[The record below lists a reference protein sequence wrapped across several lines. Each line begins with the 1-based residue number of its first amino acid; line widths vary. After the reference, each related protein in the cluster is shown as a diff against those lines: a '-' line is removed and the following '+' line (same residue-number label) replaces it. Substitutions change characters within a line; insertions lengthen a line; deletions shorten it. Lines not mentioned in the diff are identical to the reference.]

1 MLIPTSIHPAGGR
14 AHAEHAMHDM
24 VELHMPL
31 MAQRLDN
38 WRRWCRV
45 GRAASAVRCGSIE
58 SRFVPPSVMGRT
70 DDDASRFIDRLDAL
84 QIERAMPWLHE
95 RDRLLIKAHYVLA
108 QPEHISCRRFGI
120 RLGADHYRH
129 AVYRAAA
136 ALKNI
141 LDKRESGGYK
151 ANHNLIPS
159 SGEFCARLGAQA
171 RQ

>member
-1 MLIPTSIHPAGGR
+1 MVNDQQNEAARCGLN
-14 AHAEHAMHDM
+14 MHDM

-38 WRRWCRV
+38 WRCWCRV

-70 DDDASRFIDRLDAL
+70 DDHAGRFVDRLDAL
-84 QIERAMPWLHE
+84 KLERAMRWLTE

-108 QPEHISCRRFGI
+108 QPERVSCRRFGI

-129 AVYRAAA
+129 AVYRAAVE
-136 ALKNI
+136 LKNI
-141 LDKRESGGYK
+141 LDKRESGAYK

-159 SGEFCARLGAQA
+159 SDELCAQLGAHA